1 MKAIAVSDLHIG
13 YELSNTKL
21 FARFLN
27 VISAWDVDHL
37 LLVGDI
43 IEIWRRDMLG
53 VLLQYSE
60 IFTKLKELAE
70 SINVVCV
77 AGNHDWHTLNIGKVI
92 EYPKPFDNFV
102 EEFKIDVGDFYYRFV
117 HGHQFD
123 AKCSNNEVNEGM
135 CHSNDEQGK
144 EMSDTWNNI
153 GSASMLF
160 YTPLH
165 KISIPPP
172 YIGVLAYVAKPG
184 ILGETPDELEIFRE
198 TALRNKDPKE
208 FLLYGHTHNAMLD
221 KEKMV
226 ADSGCW
232 VGSCADYILIEDE
245 TISLN
250 SFK

>member
-1 MKAIAVSDLHIG
+1 MKTVVVSDLHIG
-13 YELSNTKL
+13 YESSNIKL
-21 FARFLN
+21 FSRFLD
-27 VISAWDVDHL
+27 ILSTWDIDYL

-70 SINVVCV
+70 SINVVCI
-77 AGNHDWHTLNIGKVI
+77 AGNHDWHLMNIGKVV

-102 EEFKIDVGDFYYRFV
+102 EEFKIDMGDFYYRFI

-123 AKCSNNEVNEGM
+123 AKCSNSEVNDGM
-135 CHSNDEQGK
+135 SHSNDDQGK
-144 EMSDTWNNI
+144 EMSEAWENI
-153 GSASMLF
+153 GSASMFF

-172 YIGVLAYVAKPG
+172 YIGVLAHVANPG
-184 ILGETPDELEIFRE
+184 ILGESPDELAIFRE
-198 TALRNKDPKE
+198 NALRSKDPNE

-232 VGSCADYILIEDE
+232 VGAFSDYILIEDKE
-245 TISLN
+245 ISLN
-250 SFK
+250 TFK